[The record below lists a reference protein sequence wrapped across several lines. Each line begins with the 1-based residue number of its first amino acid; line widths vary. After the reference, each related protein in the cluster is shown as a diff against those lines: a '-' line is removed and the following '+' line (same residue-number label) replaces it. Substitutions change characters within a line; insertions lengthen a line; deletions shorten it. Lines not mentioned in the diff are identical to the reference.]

1 MTNGGGSNDLPQ
13 RIGPYEV
20 ERELGR
26 GGMGVVYL
34 ARDPRL
40 ERPVAIKALS
50 AALSSNPDWNAR
62 FTREARLLASLNHP
76 NIATIHS
83 LEHDGDLEY
92 LTMELIPGQSLEA
105 MIRSNSLELP
115 DALAIGRQIARALEA
130 AHGAGVIHRDLK
142 PLNIMITPDSHAKV
156 LDFGLAR
163 RASRGDSDSLTSPR
177 PEVVAGAATA
187 ASSASGSPDETAA
200 LDDATLRLI
209 LDDDEDAT
217 RSSESSP
224 IGTSNR
230 AGTPGYMSPEQIRG
244 DELDARAD
252 LWAFGCVLFECLS
265 GTRAFRGSTAMERMR
280 ATLLGAPDLS
290 LLPPRTPDPVR
301 DLIDSCLRLSLDERL
316 ADAGTARAVLEA
328 ALAQRSWESTAV
340 ASAPERGEV
349 QDNLPNEVTPL
360 VGRVREVRAAC
371 ERLEQHRLVTLTG
384 VGGGGKTR
392 LALKIGA
399 ESRAR
404 FPDGVWLVELAPVAD
419 GADVIR
425 TVARSLGVAE
435 APGQSLTEGVTR
447 FLGQRALLLILD
459 NCEHVVEAA
468 AELVGKLLASCPRL
482 EILATSREVL
492 GIPGESVFQV
502 PPLQVVTDETL
513 SFEAAA
519 ATEAIQLFAQRA
531 AQVRSDFTV
540 RPDNI
545 EEIAEICL
553 RLEGIPLAIEL
564 AAART
569 KALSLS
575 EIARRLDD
583 RFRLLKGSSRSAL
596 PHHQTLEALIE
607 WSHSHLTQAEQR
619 LFRRLSAFRGGWTLE
634 AAEAICADEDLEAWE
649 IVDVLSRLI
658 DKSLV
663 VFTASGASPDPRY
676 RMLET
681 VREFAQARWRESSDV
696 ASVQQQHV
704 VYFVKFITTAA
715 PFLTTAAQPEWLARI
730 DADIGNLK
738 AALAHALEGSDPLP
752 ALQITAQLL
761 RYWVIRGQFREG
773 RAAIERALAMP
784 GADAVSL
791 QLGIAL
797 NAAGT
802 CCYQLHE
809 LEAAAAYYRRA
820 VDTLLASD
828 GQHRVSA
835 PLMNLGSVLRLR
847 GDLEQAIASYEESL
861 RYVDQ
866 SDQWMVAALQTNI
879 ASVEILT
886 DQYDKAR
893 PRYEI
898 AHAIH
903 RKLGDR
909 VHEAAGLMNLGIVA
923 YRQER
928 LAEARAFYEESI
940 TLFESIGER
949 NMAAAAQV
957 NYGNTLRTMG
967 AEEEALVAFVK
978 ALRIV
983 RDTGSMESMVHA
995 LEGVSQ
1001 VSRFRGD
1008 HERAA
1013 RLVGAA
1019 EGLRL
1024 KLGLPRQESDLPQ
1037 WEVANGSLA
1046 TELGA
1051 DVFAR
1056 LWSEGEALE
1065 QNAAIG
1071 LALEL
1076 AGGDAI
1082 GTWTSRRTPLP

>member
-1 MTNGGGSNDLPQ
+1 MTNGDRSDAAPA
-13 RIGPYEV
+13 RIGPYHI

-50 AALSSNPDWNAR
+50 AALSSNADWNAR

-83 LEHDGDLEY
+83 LERDGELEY

-142 PLNIMITPDSHAKV
+142 PLNIMITPESHAKV

-163 RASRGDSDSLTSPR
+163 RATSGDSMREESVASVASDAPSTS
-177 PEVVAGAATA
+177 T
-187 ASSASGSPDETAA
+187 SSATDETAVV
-200 LDDATLRLI
+200 DEATLRLI
-209 LDDDEDAT
+209 VEEDDAT
-217 RSSESSP
+217 RVSGSSSL
-224 IGTSNR
+224 GASNR
-230 AGTPGYMSPEQIRG
+230 AGTPGSMSPEQIRG
-244 DELDARAD
+244 DELDARTD
-252 LWAFGCVLFECLS
+252 LWAFGCVLYECLS
-265 GTRAFRGSTAMERMR
+265 GARAFRGATGIERMR
-280 ATLLGAPDLS
+280 ATLLGAPDLT
-290 LLPPRTPDPVR
+290 LLPARTPDPIR
-301 DLIDSCLRLSLDERL
+301 GLIVSCLSLSLDQRL
-316 ADAGTARAVLEA
+316 ADAATARAVLETS
-328 ALAQRSWESTAV
+328 LAQRSWEPTA
-340 ASAPERGEV
+340 AISAPTRTEI

-360 VGRVREVRAAC
+360 VGRVREVAAVR
-371 ERLEQHRLVTLTG
+371 ELLEQHRLVTLTG

-392 LALKIGA
+392 LATKVGA
-399 ESRAR
+399 ESRPR

-419 GADVIR
+419 GADVVR
-425 TVARSLGVAE
+425 NVARSLGVAE
-435 APGQSLTEGVTR
+435 AAGRSLLEGVNS
-447 FLGQRALLLILD
+447 FLGPRTLLLILD

-468 AELVGKLLASCPRL
+468 AELAGKLLASCPSL

-492 GIPGESVFQV
+492 GIPGESTFQV
-502 PPLQVVTDETL
+502 PPLQIVTDESL

-531 AQVRSDFTV
+531 AQVRSDFAV

-545 EEIAEICL
+545 EDIVEICS

-596 PHHQTLEALIE
+596 PHHQTLEALID

-619 LFRRLSAFRGGWTLE
+619 LFRRLSVFRGGWTLE
-634 AAEAICADEDLEAWE
+634 AAEAICADDELEAWE

-681 VREFAQARWRESSDV
+681 VREFAQTRWRESDDV
-696 ASVQQQHV
+696 PSVQRLHV
-704 VYFVKFITTAA
+704 DYFVKFITTAA
-715 PFLTTAAQPEWLARI
+715 PLLTTASQPEWLARI
-730 DADIGNLK
+730 DADIDNLR
-738 AALAHALEGSDPLP
+738 AALACALEGDDAVP
-752 ALQITAQLL
+752 ALQLSGQSL
-761 RYWVIRGQFREG
+761 RYWIVRGQLREG
-773 RAAIERALAMP
+773 RAAVERALAMP
-784 GADAVSL
+784 GADAITV
-791 QLGIAL
+791 QLGVAL
-797 NAAGT
+797 NAVGT

-809 LEAAAAYYRRA
+809 LEAAAGYYRRA
-820 VDTLLASD
+820 VDTLLAAG

-835 PLMNLGSVLRLR
+835 PLMNLGSVHRMR
-847 GDLEQAIASYEESL
+847 GDLEQAVASYEESL
-861 RYVDQ
+861 HYVDQ
-866 SDQWMVAALQTNI
+866 SDQWMVGALQTNI

-886 DQYDKAR
+886 DEYEKAR

-898 AHAIH
+898 ALAIH

-909 VHEAAGLMNLGIVA
+909 VYEAAGLMNLGIIA

-928 LAEARAFYEESI
+928 LADARAFYEESI
-940 TLFESIGER
+940 AIFERVGER

-957 NYGNTLRTMG
+957 NYGNTLRKMG
-967 AEEEALVAFVK
+967 DEEAALIAFVK
-978 ALRIV
+978 ALRLV

-1024 KLGLPRQESDLPQ
+1024 RLGLPRQETDRAL
-1037 WEVANGSLA
+1037 WDVENGLLAAEV
-1046 TELGA
+1046 GA
-1051 DVFAR
+1051 DAFAR

-1065 QNAAIG
+1065 QNAAIA

-1076 AGGDAI
+1076 AGAEAFGS
-1082 GTWTSRRTPLP
+1082 WTSRRTLLP